1 MFDVSA
7 RNCWGTHSL
16 PATFPGTQN
25 ARSLLGRP
33 VRTVGTYSR
42 LRRCGRSQALVTA
55 ASSDTTSRGRA
66 GQSGRLIG
74 RGIACSTSWWADGR
88 AFIGGTASGGSAR
101 VIRLNYSGGSSVF
114 ICRGLGLHGAHRC
127 KTGQDMSS
135 QPSATESLRWFGVGQ
150 RTLMAWRL
158 LSAIM
163 LLVMGGI
170 HLYLVFYGVGGLLGA
185 LFVLNAVG
193 ALVLAIAVIVLRGRL
208 LSLAT
213 VLSLLFMVGTLL
225 ALVLALTVGLFG
237 IHEVL
242 SFKLVPTTLV
252 VESIGTIILAV
263 TVALVLRSR
272 RAP

>member
-1 MFDVSA
+1 
-7 RNCWGTHSL
+7 
-16 PATFPGTQN
+16 
-25 ARSLLGRP
+25 
-33 VRTVGTYSR
+33 
-42 LRRCGRSQALVTA
+42 
-55 ASSDTTSRGRA
+55 
-66 GQSGRLIG
+66 
-74 RGIACSTSWWADGR
+74 
-88 AFIGGTASGGSAR
+88 
-101 VIRLNYSGGSSVF
+101 
-114 ICRGLGLHGAHRC
+114 
-127 KTGQDMSS
+127 MSS
-135 QPSATESLRWFGVGQ
+135 HTRATGSLRWVGVSR

-170 HLYLVFYGVGGLLGA
+170 HLYLVFDGVGGSLGV

-193 ALVLAIAVIVLRGRL
+193 ALVLAIAIIVLRGRL

-213 VLSLLFMVGTLL
+213 GLSLLFMVGTLL

-242 SFKLVPTTLV
+242 SFTLVPTTLV
-252 VESIGTIILAV
+252 VEFIGTIILAV